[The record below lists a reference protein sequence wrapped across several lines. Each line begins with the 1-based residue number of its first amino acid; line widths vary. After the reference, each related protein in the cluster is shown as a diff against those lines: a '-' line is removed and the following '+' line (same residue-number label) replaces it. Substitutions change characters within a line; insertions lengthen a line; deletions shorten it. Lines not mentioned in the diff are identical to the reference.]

1 MRKKSINGIDVLIFY
16 IQEKNKYLIIYETE
30 MYFSTERPVTDQEI
44 EDMQLELE
52 KLRTETNFLRN
63 YI

>member
-16 IQEKNKYLIIYETE
+16 IQEKEKYLIIYETE